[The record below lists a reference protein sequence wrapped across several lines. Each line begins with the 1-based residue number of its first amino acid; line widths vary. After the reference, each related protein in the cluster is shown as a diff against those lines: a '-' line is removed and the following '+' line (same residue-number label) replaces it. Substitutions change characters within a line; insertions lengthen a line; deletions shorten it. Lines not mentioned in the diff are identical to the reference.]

1 MTFKIILLKIDR
13 PPTLLAHL
21 HILFVVGKVFVIK
34 RKTMAHTK
42 ETIKKWKQ
50 EFFWLLFT
58 TAQKL
63 ICAVGTSQKEIINE
77 TFIAGSTN
85 YQLSSL
91 GDHSKSESLQCVVQE
106 EEHNKALR
114 EKSSVPLPKIL
125 HNVPA
130 DYLFQWVWKTWE
142 RKRSRQWKN
151 PQMTSF
157 CQFSRP
163 DQTWKVAWWKVF
175 WGKWEWECLQRF
187 YISAYFFLF
196 FEENVKKAV
205 LLLALHDI
213 ITRPQLLSC
222 HINFIDHILS

>member
-34 RKTMAHTK
+34 RKTMAHTE

-91 GDHSKSESLQCVVQE
+91 GDHSKSESLQCVVRE
-106 EEHNKALR
+106 EEHNKALK
-114 EKSSVPLPKIL
+114 EKSSLPLPKIL

-130 DYLFQWVWKTWE
+130 DSTISVGL
-142 RKRSRQWKN
+142 KN
-151 PQMTSF
+151 MGEKEKQ
-157 CQFSRP
+157 
-163 DQTWKVAWWKVF
+163 
-175 WGKWEWECLQRF
+175 
-187 YISAYFFLF
+187 
-196 FEENVKKAV
+196 AV
-205 LLLALHDI
+205 EKPSND
-213 ITRPQLLSC
+213 
-222 HINFIDHILS
+222 ILSPVFKTRSNLKSCMVESVLGQMRMRMFAEILHFCIFFFVF

>member
-58 TAQKL
+58 TAQKFWLLFTTAQKL

-91 GDHSKSESLQCVVQE
+91 GDHSKSESLQCVVRE

-130 DYLFQWVWKTWE
+130 DSTISVGLKNMGEKEKQAVEKPSNDILLPIFKT
-142 RKRSRQWKN
+142 RSNLKSCMVESVLG
-151 PQMTSF
+151 QMRMRMFAEILDF
-157 CQFSRP
+157 CIFFF
-163 DQTWKVAWWKVF
+163 VF
-175 WGKWEWECLQRF
+175 
-187 YISAYFFLF
+187 
-196 FEENVKKAV
+196 
-205 LLLALHDI
+205 
-213 ITRPQLLSC
+213 
-222 HINFIDHILS
+222 

>member
-1 MTFKIILLKIDR
+1 MLVFLKKKDIFYFFHSKQKRSIMEVIDFFYVTFKIILLKIDR

-34 RKTMAHTK
+34 RKTMAHTE

-91 GDHSKSESLQCVVQE
+91 GDHSKSESLQCVVRE
-106 EEHNKALR
+106 EEHNKALK
-114 EKSSVPLPKIL
+114 EKSSLPLPKIL

-130 DYLFQWVWKTWE
+130 DSTISVGLKNMGEKEKQAVEKPSNDILSPVFKT
-142 RKRSRQWKN
+142 RSNLKSCTVESVLG
-151 PQMTSF
+151 QMRMSMFAEIVHF
-157 CQFSRP
+157 C
-163 DQTWKVAWWKVF
+163 
-175 WGKWEWECLQRF
+175 
-187 YISAYFFLF
+187 IYFFAF
-196 FEENVKKAV
+196 
-205 LLLALHDI
+205 
-213 ITRPQLLSC
+213 
-222 HINFIDHILS
+222 